1 MEKWCEK
8 LAYYF
13 YQKSYIQFEDVN
25 ALRFAFEL
33 YITQFITFFT
43 MFIIGI
49 YLDKVIET
57 IIYSLFFSMLRKR
70 VNGYHA
76 MTFLGCYFL
85 SIISFVIIILLS
97 SSLVPFYL
105 LNILFIIYII
115 YYFKIHKDNV
125 MNYINIGYIL
135 LVLLLFINQNI
146 YYLNL
151 VSLIYY
157 TVMLLNLLR
166 EKENESSN
174 Y

>member
-1 MEKWCEK
+1 MDTYCKK
-8 LAYYF
+8 IAYYF
-13 YQKSYIQFEDVN
+13 YKKGYIQFEDVN
-25 ALRFAFEL
+25 ALRFSFEL

-70 VNGYHA
+70 INGYHA
-76 MTFLGCYFL
+76 KTFLKCYFL
-85 SIISFVIIILLS
+85 SIISYTIVLLLS
-97 SSLVPFYL
+97 STSIQFYL
-105 LNILFIIYII
+105 FNIMFIIYIQ

-135 LVLLLFINQNI
+135 LVLLLFMNHNI
-146 YYLNL
+146 YYMNL
-151 VSLIYY
+151 ISLIYY
-157 TVMLLNLLR
+157 TVMLLNLFR